1 MTHRVLGSR
10 PLTLVIGGLVAMLYA
25 AGALLG
31 CLAIIV
37 SLLDGDHGLRQ
48 SSAETAM
55 VVAAVGI
62 VITGSGIFCVVR
74 ALNGQVWAAILV
86 VVGLLVA
93 MVLGIGLTAMTFQA
107 DEDGVL
113 SSGWFWLALTVF
125 TLVPIVL
132 LSVAAARLPSPD
144 QSYGIDPH

>member
-1 MTHRVLGSR
+1 MTSRERPER
-10 PLTLVIGGLVAMLYA
+10 PLTLVIGGSVAMLYA

-31 CLAIIV
+31 CLAILV

-55 VVAAVGI
+55 VMAAVGV
-62 VITGSGIFCVVR
+62 VITGFGVFCVVR
-74 ALNGQVWAAILV
+74 ALNGQAWAVTLV

-93 MVLGIGLTAMTFQA
+93 MVLGLGLTVMTFQA
-107 DEDGVL
+107 DEGGLL
-113 SSGWFWLALTVF
+113 SSGWFWLALTAF

-132 LSVAAARLPSPD
+132 LSVAAARLPSPH
-144 QSYGIDPH
+144 QSSGVDLR